1 MVGPAIDVGVAA
13 PCVIQAAADYSIPP
27 RALVALKLALVPRKG
42 DEPSGSGQSTAP
54 FPINV
59 SWRQT
64 LSKSFG
70 ISADAMKTD
79 VCWSARAAAYVLRH
93 EVNLAQGDFWE
104 GVARFPSS
112 TPAKQLAPAAPL
124 AALVH
129 TASLRYGLDP
139 RFVSAVIQV
148 ESGFVASTRSPKGA
162 LGLMQVM
169 PGTAARYGV
178 SSSADLVSPAVNVDV
193 GTRYLRDLWK
203 MFGGNLEL
211 TLAAYN
217 AGEGSVAKY
226 GMRVPPYQ
234 ETQRYVHDVL
244 TIYGPA
250 FTRRVYDASLSF

>member
-1 MVGPAIDVGVAA
+1 MDVGVTP

-27 RALVALKLALVPRKG
+27 RALLALKLALVPRRELERG
-42 DEPSGSGQSTAP
+42 VTGQPAAP
-54 FPINV
+54 AAFPVNV
-59 SWRQT
+59 SWQQA
-64 LSKSFG
+64 LAKSFG
-70 ISADAMKTD
+70 ITAEAIKTD
-79 VCWSARAAAYVLRH
+79 LCWSARAAAYVLRH
-93 EVNLAQGDFWE
+93 EVNLANGDFWE
-104 GVARFPSS
+104 GVGRFPSS
-112 TPAKQLAPAAPL
+112 TPSGQLATAPPL

-139 RFVSAVIQV
+139 RFVSAIIRV
-148 ESGFVASTRSPKGA
+148 ESGFTASARSPKGA

-178 SSSADLVSPAVNVDV
+178 SAPDELLSPAVNVEV
-193 GTRYLRDLWK
+193 GTRYLRDLWE
-203 MFGGNLEL
+203 MFHGDLAL

-234 ETQRYVHDVL
+234 ETQRYVHDVM
-244 TIYGPA
+244 TVYGPA